1 MARCSASWQARRLLE
16 EDEMIIA
23 LGVPGAG
30 KTTVLK
36 GLKTDYTI
44 VNYGDLMLEIE
55 KKEFGIKD
63 RDEMR
68 KLPIEKQRLAQ
79 KLAAE
84 ALARM
89 HGKVI
94 LDTHCSVAT
103 PSGYYPG
110 LPFEFLKLWK
120 VDALVYV
127 TADVEELKAR
137 RENDPTRKRDV
148 DDIALHDE
156 MNRGYLAAYSAFSGA
171 PAVIIHNRNNRLVEA
186 VAKFQALLR

>member
-1 MARCSASWQARRLLE
+1 
-16 EDEMIIA
+16 MIIA

-36 GLKTDYTI
+36 GLDSGYKV

-68 KLPIEKQRLAQ
+68 KLPIEKQKLAQ
-79 KLAAE
+79 KLVAE
-84 ALARM
+84 ALAKM

-103 PSGYYPG
+103 PSGFYPG
-110 LPFEFLKLWK
+110 IPFEFLKLWK
-120 VDALVYV
+120 VEALVYV
-127 TADVEELKAR
+127 TASVDELTAR
-137 RENDPTRKRDV
+137 RQNDPTRKRDV
-148 DDIALHDE
+148 DNIALHDE
-156 MNRGYLAAYSAFSGA
+156 MNKAFLASYSAFSGA
-171 PAVIIHNRNNRLVEA
+171 PAMVIYNRNGKLEEA
-186 VAKFQALLR
+186 IAQFKSILK

>member
-1 MARCSASWQARRLLE
+1 M
-16 EDEMIIA
+16 
-23 LGVPGAG
+23 GVPGAG

-36 GLKTDYTI
+36 GLKSDYEI

-55 KKEFGIKD
+55 KREFGIKD

-68 KLPIEKQRLAQ
+68 KLPIEKQKLAQ
-79 KLAAE
+79 KMVAELLAK
-84 ALARM
+84 M

-103 PSGYYPG
+103 PLGYYPG
-110 LPFEFLKLWK
+110 IPFEFLKLWN
-120 VDALVYV
+120 VDALVYI
-127 TADVEELKAR
+127 TASVDELKAR

-156 MNRGYLAAYSAFSGA
+156 MNKAYLAAYSAFTGS
-171 PAVIIHNRNNRLVEA
+171 PAVVIYNRNGKLEEA
-186 VAKFQALLR
+186 VAQFQSILK

>member
-1 MARCSASWQARRLLE
+1 
-16 EDEMIIA
+16 MIIA

-36 GLKTDYTI
+36 ALKGEYKV

-79 KLAAE
+79 RLVAE
-84 ALARM
+84 ALANMGGRI
-89 HGKVI
+89 I

-127 TADVEELKAR
+127 TASVEELKSR

-148 DDIALHDE
+148 DDIALHNE
-156 MNRGYLAAYSAFSGA
+156 MNIGYLASYSAFTGA
-171 PAVIIHNRNNRLVEA
+171 PAVVIYNHNGKLDEA
-186 VAKFQALLR
+186 VAKFQSILK

>member
-1 MARCSASWQARRLLE
+1 MKVR
-16 EDEMIIA
+16 DMIIA

-36 GLKTDYTI
+36 SLKGEYKV

-55 KKEFGIKD
+55 KKEFGIKE

-68 KLPIEKQRLAQ
+68 KLPIEKQKLAQ
-79 KLAAE
+79 KLVAE
-84 ALARM
+84 ALAKM

-120 VDALVYV
+120 VEALVYV
-127 TADVEELKAR
+127 TASVDELKAR

-148 DDIALHDE
+148 DDIALHDD
-156 MNRGYLAAYSAFSGA
+156 MNKGYLAAYSAFTGA
-171 PAVIIHNRNNRLVEA
+171 PAVVIYNRNGKLEEA
-186 VAKFQALLR
+186 VAKFQSILK

>member
-1 MARCSASWQARRLLE
+1 
-16 EDEMIIA
+16 MIIA

-36 GLKTDYTI
+36 SLKTDYKI

-68 KLPIEKQRLAQ
+68 GLPIEKQKKAQ
-79 KLAAE
+79 KLVAK
-84 ALARM
+84 ALAKM
-89 HGKVI
+89 EGKVI

-103 PSGYYPG
+103 PFGYYPG

-120 VDALVYV
+120 VEALVYV
-127 TADVEELKAR
+127 TAPVEELKER
-137 RENDPTRKRDV
+137 RLNDPTRKRDV

-156 MNRGYLAAYSAFSGA
+156 MNKGYLAAYSAFTGA
-171 PAVIIHNRNNRLVEA
+171 PAVVIYNRNGRLEEA
-186 VAKFQALLR
+186 VAKMQSLLK

>member
-1 MARCSASWQARRLLE
+1 
-16 EDEMIIA
+16 MIIA

-36 GLKTDYTI
+36 ALKGEYKV

-55 KKEFGIKD
+55 RKEFGVKD

-68 KLPIEKQRLAQ
+68 RLPIEKQKKAQ
-79 KLAAE
+79 KLVAE

-89 HGKVI
+89 PGKVI

-120 VDALVYV
+120 VEALVYV
-127 TADVEELKAR
+127 TADVEELRSR
-137 RENDPTRKRDV
+137 RENDQTRKRDV
-148 DDIALHDE
+148 DDISLHDSL
-156 MNRGYLAAYSAFSGA
+156 NRSYLAAYSAFSGA
-171 PAVIIHNRNNRLVEA
+171 PAVVIYNHNDRLGEA
-186 VAKFQALLR
+186 VSAFQALLK

>member
-1 MARCSASWQARRLLE
+1 
-16 EDEMIIA
+16 MIIA

-36 GLKTDYTI
+36 GLKGDYKV

-68 KLPIEKQRLAQ
+68 NLPIEKQKLAQ
-79 KLAAE
+79 KLVAE
-84 ALARM
+84 ALAKM

-110 LPFEFLKLWK
+110 LPFEFLRLWK
-120 VDALVYV
+120 VEALVYV
-127 TADVEELKAR
+127 TAGVDELKAR

-148 DDIALHDE
+148 DNIALHDE
-156 MNRGYLAAYSAFSGA
+156 MNKGYLAAYSAFTGA
-171 PAVIIHNRNNRLVEA
+171 PAVVIYNHNGKLEEA
-186 VAKFQALLR
+186 IAKFQALLR

>member
-1 MARCSASWQARRLLE
+1 M
-16 EDEMIIA
+16 DMIIA

-36 GLKTDYTI
+36 GLKGDYEV
-44 VNYGDLMLEIE
+44 VNYGDLMLEVE
-55 KKEFGIKD
+55 KREFGIKD

-68 KLPIEKQRLAQ
+68 KLPIEKQKLAQ
-79 KLAAE
+79 KMVAETLAK
-84 ALARM
+84 M
-89 HGKVI
+89 DGKVI

-110 LPFEFLKLWK
+110 LPFEFLKLWN

-127 TADVEELKAR
+127 TASVEELKER
-137 RENDPTRKRDV
+137 RQNDPTRKRDV

-156 MNRGYLAAYSAFSGA
+156 MNKAYLAAYSAFTGA
-171 PAVIIHNRNNRLVEA
+171 PAVVIYNRNGKLEEA
-186 VAKFQALLR
+186 VAKFQSLLK

>member
-1 MARCSASWQARRLLE
+1 
-16 EDEMIIA
+16 MIIA

-36 GLKTDYTI
+36 ALKGEYRV

-55 KKEFGIKD
+55 KKEFGIRD

-68 KLPIEKQRLAQ
+68 KLPIEKQKLAQ
-79 KLAAE
+79 RLVAE
-84 ALARM
+84 ALAKM

-120 VDALVYV
+120 VEALIYV
-127 TADVEELKAR
+127 TASVEELKAR

-148 DDIALHDE
+148 DDIALHDS
-156 MNRGYLAAYSAFSGA
+156 MNRGFLAAYSAFTGA
-171 PAVIIHNRNNRLVEA
+171 PAVVIFNHNGKLAEA
-186 VAKFQALLR
+186 VAKFQSLL

>member
-1 MARCSASWQARRLLE
+1 
-16 EDEMIIA
+16 MIIA

-36 GLKTDYTI
+36 ALKGGYEV

-55 KKEFGIKD
+55 KKEFGVKD
-63 RDEMR
+63 RDHMR
-68 KLPIEKQRLAQ
+68 KLPIEKQKKAQRLV
-79 KLAAE
+79 AE
-84 ALARM
+84 ALAKM
-89 HGKVI
+89 TGKVI

-120 VDALVYV
+120 VDTLVYV
-127 TADVEELKAR
+127 TADVEELKSR

-148 DDIALHDE
+148 DDISLHDSL
-156 MNRGYLAAYSAFSGA
+156 NRSYLAAYSAFSGA
-171 PAVIIHNRNNRLVEA
+171 PAVVIYNHNDRLEEA
-186 VAKFQALLR
+186 VSKFQALLR

>member
-1 MARCSASWQARRLLE
+1 
-16 EDEMIIA
+16 MIIA

-36 GLKTDYTI
+36 GLKSDYKV

-68 KLPIEKQRLAQ
+68 KLPIEKQKLAQ
-79 KLAAE
+79 KLVAE
-84 ALARM
+84 ALAKM
-89 HGKVI
+89 GGKVI

-120 VDALVYV
+120 VEALIYV
-127 TADVEELKAR
+127 TATVQELTVR
-137 RENDPTRKRDV
+137 RESDPTRKRDV
-148 DDIALHDE
+148 DNIALHDE
-156 MNRGYLAAYSAFSGA
+156 MNKGYLAAYSAFTGA
-171 PAVIIHNRNNRLVEA
+171 PAVVIYNHNGKLEEA
-186 VAKFQALLR
+186 IARFQSLLK